1 MLWLKGC
8 RSLREEFDY
17 VRLCINCKYDVCSP
31 RGLSGLSGKQFPPT
45 LCGRVGEAVPL
56 LLNKRL
62 NCNQEL
68 FLVSLPGYQL
78 HMYRCA
84 FIPRNTE

>member
-1 MLWLKGC
+1 M
-8 RSLREEFDY
+8 
-17 VRLCINCKYDVCSP
+17 
-31 RGLSGLSGKQFPPT
+31 PT

-68 FLVSLPGYQL
+68 FLVSLPGYPL
-78 HMYRCA
+78 HLVPVTRIE
-84 FIPRNTE
+84 FRRIKGRGDGWWKDN